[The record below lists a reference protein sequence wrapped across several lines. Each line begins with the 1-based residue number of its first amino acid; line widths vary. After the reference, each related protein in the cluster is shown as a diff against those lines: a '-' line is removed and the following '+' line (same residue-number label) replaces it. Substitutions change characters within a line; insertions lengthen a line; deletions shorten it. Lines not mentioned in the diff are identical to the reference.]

1 MVLYLDSDLL
11 TEIVEIVTV
20 RGNSAEAK
28 VRSYGLI
35 DVLGGVTQPD
45 QRRLTRAETR
55 LRGQF

>member
-35 DVLGGVTQPD
+35 DVLGGVTQPGK
-45 QRRLTRAETR
+45 R
-55 LRGQF
+55 